1 MKVHHN
7 TLKISNSCAPQRCF
21 VSCLGAFFPTQL
33 FPSCY
38 LLDVSHLYPV
48 DFPEFTGDGGD
59 GDAEAKRVES
69 RCWKENQTQ
78 GVEWQLRTGLHG
90 SEGQVSEQT
99 VSTAVAFE
107 PLFDSA
113 SPGYHL
119 QQMRAPDNIQLQE
132 RCRHQ
137 QSHLCCLSEV

>member
-1 MKVHHN
+1 MFGG
-7 TLKISNSCAPQRCF
+7 I
-21 VSCLGAFFPTQL
+21 FPHPIRKET
-33 FPSCY
+33 SCY

-69 RCWKENQTQ
+69 RCWKENQAQ
-78 GVEWQLRTGLHG
+78 GVEWQLRTGQGGLG
-90 SEGQVSEQT
+90 SEGQVSKQT

-107 PLFDSA
+107 PLFDSP